1 MPLFKRLGVIFA
13 CACLLAAS
21 VEARTKKGDKLIQEG
36 RKAQLASDWD
46 LALELYQKALAEDP
60 ADPLYQASYRRAQF
74 EASQAH
80 IKKGKELRSDGKLH
94 DALTEFQRAYV
105 IDPGS
110 TIAQQELRTTNR
122 MIEREERK
130 AREAEGQAQA
140 PSEEAGLTPAE
151 LARARTEAR
160 IARLE
165 SLPELKPISP
175 RLNTLKMSG
184 QPVRVLYETVGKLAG
199 INVIFDAEF
208 QAPPRT
214 YSVDLTNAT
223 LEEALRYLSMLTR
236 TYWKPLS
243 ANTIFVTED
252 NPTKRRDHEEMVVK
266 VFYLQNVTKVQ
277 DLQEIATAVRS
288 VTDIR
293 RFFTYNGQNALL
305 VRGTADQMALAE
317 KLISDLDK
325 PLAEVVVDVVV
336 LEANRTRTRDLA
348 ASIVNAS
355 GTAGFSMPIS
365 FTPGGQKAPSSGD
378 DDNGGSDGGGSTGV
392 TIPVGRIGSLGSKD
406 WSTTLPGALLQA
418 VMSDRSTRVLQ
429 RPQVRAAD
437 GQKASLRLGDKFP
450 YATGSFQPGVGAVG
464 VSPLVSTQF
473 QFADVGVN
481 VDLTPKIHGEEDVSM
496 HVEIEIS
503 SVRDR
508 IDVGGLSQPVIGQ
521 RKVIEDIRVRDGEV
535 TLLGGLTQDQNTL
548 SRNGIPGL
556 GQIPLLRW
564 LGFSSESKER
574 NEGELLIAIIPHIV
588 RRPDLDEVNLRGI
601 AAGTEQV
608 VRVNRAPN
616 GDFEAGPEPAPPAAP
631 KPEAPPAAV
640 PEPPKPA
647 PPKPEPPKEGEPA
660 PPAQPLTLRFD
671 PPVVKTKTGATVT
684 VALTVENGTD
694 VYNAPIRF
702 RFDPKMLRLNEIQR
716 GSFLSGDGQQ
726 VIFTRN
732 ILNDTGDASVILNRL
747 PGSRGVS
754 GTGPLVTLTF
764 QVVGQGS
771 SQVTVPE
778 ISIRDSQMQLM
789 PAPAPTLTI
798 EAQ

>member
-1 MPLFKRLGVIFA
+1 MIA
-13 CACLLAAS
+13 IASLLVPTAG
-21 VEARTKKGDKLIQEG
+21 ARTKKGDRFLKDG
-36 RKAQLASDWD
+36 RKAQMAENWD

-60 ADPLYQASYRRAQF
+60 SDPLYLAAYRRMQF
-74 EASQAH
+74 EAGQDH
-80 IKKGKELRSDGKLH
+80 VKTGKELREAGKLQE
-94 DALTEFQRAYV
+94 ALQEFQRAYA

-122 MIEREERK
+122 MIEREEKK
-130 AREAEGQAQA
+130 AKDEKEGQAKSGA
-140 PSEEAGLTPAE
+140 EESPGLTPAE
-151 LARARTEAR
+151 QARRELEQR
-160 IARLE
+160 VSRLE
-165 SLPELKPISP
+165 PLPELRPISP

-184 QPVRVLYETVGKLAG
+184 QPVKVLYETVGKLAG

-243 ANTIFVTED
+243 PNTIFVTED
-252 NPTKRRDHEEMVVK
+252 NPTKRRDHEEMVVR
-266 VFYLQNVTKVQ
+266 VFYLQNITKVQ
-277 DLQEIATAVRS
+277 DLQEVATAVRS

-325 PLAEVVVDVVV
+325 PLAEVVVDVIV
-336 LEANRTRTRDLA
+336 LEALRARTRTLA
-348 ASIVNAS
+348 TSIVDAA
-355 GTAGFSMPIS
+355 GAAGFSMPIV
-365 FTPGGQKAPSSGD
+365 FTPGGQKPPSGNGD
-378 DDNGGSDGGGSTGV
+378 GDNGGGTGTGGSTSTG
-392 TIPVGRIGSLGSKD
+392 TLIPLAGLASLGSKD

-481 VDLTPKIHGEEDVSM
+481 VDMTPKIHGENDVSM

-503 SVRDR
+503 AVRDR

-535 TLLGGLTQDQNTL
+535 TLLGGLTEDQDTRTQN
-548 SRNGIPGL
+548 GVPGL
-556 GQIPLLRW
+556 GQIPVLKW
-564 LGFSSESKER
+564 LGFTSESKER
-574 NEGELLIAIIPHIV
+574 NEREMLIAIIPHIV
-588 RRPDLDEVNLRGI
+588 RRPDLEDVNLRGI

-608 VRVNRAPN
+608 VRVNRAPV
-616 GDFEAGPEPAPPAAP
+616 GGPEPAPAAPAPPPAEAP
-631 KPEAPPAAV
+631 KPEAPKPEAPKAEPAPPPPA
-640 PEPPKPA
+640 EAPKPA
-647 PPKPEPPKEGEPA
+647 PAPA
-660 PPAQPLTLRFD
+660 PVAPFGVRFD
-671 PPVVKTKTGATVT
+671 PAALKMKQGETVKVS
-684 VALTVENGTD
+684 LLVENGTD
-694 VYNAPIRF
+694 VFNAPVRF
-702 RFDPKMLRLNEIQR
+702 QFDPKILRLNELER
-716 GSFLSGDGQQ
+716 GNFLTSDGQQ

-732 ILNDTGDASVILNRL
+732 ILNDTGYAIVILNRL
-747 PGSRGVS
+747 PGAPGVS
-754 GTGPLVTLTF
+754 GSGPLVTVTF
-764 QVVGQGS
+764 QAVARGTTQL
-771 SQVTVPE
+771 TVPE
-778 ISIRDSQMQLM
+778 VTIRDSKMQLL
-789 PAPAPTLTI
+789 PAPPPSVQI
-798 EAQ
+798 EVQ